1 MWKYIKR
8 HLCDLVSEYR
18 REFSYVIHDGG
29 IILFFFFLPLVYPVL
44 YSLIYNPEVVRDV
57 RMVVVDHDRT
67 PLSREMVRK
76 MDACQEVWITG
87 YATDL
92 ADARRAMNDHK
103 CFGILEIPEGFSRKI
118 GRGEQSPVAMY
129 CDMSLLLRYRG
140 FLMAATNVAQDMGSE
155 LLSQKIDRT
164 MPIAETIVTGD
175 PLPIENISM
184 GNIENGFDSFVMPGV
199 IVLILHQC
207 IILASGMAGG
217 ARRENPRLTGYDS
230 SGRPKSVAASM
241 AGEMLC
247 YLTILIV
254 PILFLLHY
262 VPLIF
267 AFPQAGNL
275 LEMLAFILPMVL
287 ACFGLSFC
295 FQAIVWERESVFVL
309 WVATSVIFLFLSGLT
324 WPRYA
329 MAPVWR
335 WLGDIIPGTWG
346 VEGFIKMNTN
356 GASLAQVRT
365 PYIWLWILAAVWL
378 VLGYCVRRWV
388 VLPTLWRKRQRLLSA
403 GAAEFTSPEPA
414 ATSVS

>member
-184 GNIENGFDSFVMPGV
+184 GNIENGFDSFVMPVSLCLSCTSASSWRRAWQAVRVARIPGSQV
-199 IVLILHQC
+199 MIHQD
-207 IILASGMAGG
+207 
-217 ARRENPRLTGYDS
+217 ARRAWLPRWPA
-230 SGRPKSVAASM
+230 R
-241 AGEMLC
+241 C
-247 YLTILIV
+247 
-254 PILFLLHY
+254 
-262 VPLIF
+262 
-267 AFPQAGNL
+267 
-275 LEMLAFILPMVL
+275 
-287 ACFGLSFC
+287 C
-295 FQAIVWERESVFVL
+295 
-309 WVATSVIFLFLSGLT
+309 ATSLSL
-324 WPRYA
+324 
-329 MAPVWR
+329 
-335 WLGDIIPGTWG
+335 
-346 VEGFIKMNTN
+346 
-356 GASLAQVRT
+356 
-365 PYIWLWILAAVWL
+365 
-378 VLGYCVRRWV
+378 
-388 VLPTLWRKRQRLLSA
+388 
-403 GAAEFTSPEPA
+403 
-414 ATSVS
+414 

>member
-1 MWKYIKR
+1 MWNYIKS
-8 HLCDLVSEYR
+8 HLNDLVVEYR

-57 RMVVVDHDRT
+57 KMVVVDHDRT
-67 PLSREMVRK
+67 ALSRELVRK
-76 MDACQEVWITG
+76 MDACQEVWVTG

-92 ADARRAMNDHK
+92 NEARHAMNSHK
-103 CFGILEIPEGFSRKI
+103 CYGILEIPEGFSRKL
-118 GRGEQSPVAMY
+118 GRGDQAPVAMY
-129 CDMSLLLRYRG
+129 CEMSLLLRYKA
-140 FLMAATNVAQDMGSE
+140 FLTAATSVAQDMGAN
-155 LLSQKIDRT
+155 LLSQKLDRT
-164 MPIAETIVTGD
+164 IPIAETISTGD
-175 PLPIENISM
+175 PLPIENVSM

-217 ARRENPRLTGYDS
+217 ARRENPMLIGYNAA
-230 SGRPKSVAASM
+230 GRPRSVAAAM

-247 YLTILIV
+247 YITILIV
-254 PILFLLHY
+254 PIFFLLHY

-267 AFPQAGNL
+267 AFPMAGNL
-275 LEMLAFILPMVL
+275 LEMLAFITPMVL

-295 FQAIVWERESVFVL
+295 FQAVVWERESVFVL
-309 WVATSVIFLFLSGLT
+309 WVATSIIFLFISGLT

-329 MAPVWR
+329 MPEVWKVI
-335 WLGDIIPGTWG
+335 GDLIPGTWG
-346 VEGFIKMNTN
+346 VEGFIRMNTN

-365 PYIWLWILAAVWL
+365 PYLWLWGLAGGYL

-388 VLPTLWRKRQRLLSA
+388 ILPTLWRRRQKRLA
-403 GAAEFTSPEPA
+403 AAAAEFPA
-414 ATSVS
+414 AS